1 MRIKAVLARG
11 GLAPRKLVVA
21 QTAHRH
27 RLDDQVAQSEPS
39 ASESISNSRPS
50 PDDTAPSSDDS
61 AHSPD
66 NRSDQHQSI
75 EDTPHDDLALAAV
88 THSLS
93 LSRITRGTAQNPYNP
108 SQTAYNSSQ
117 WMVSPFAETR
127 GFSYAVLI
135 ATMIAV
141 LQPNSNHSTTW
152 LLRRQRDLIELT
164 LCRGLKSTSKH
175 RSLLETER
183 TTLNS
188 LASDVRRETLKVV
201 ITTDHLV
208 EESDLPNEGAKSGQT
223 GDVVTS
229 DKGET
234 TGTSDICGKPLFKL
248 RGSVKTPIR
257 QFAYHPS
264 TTGLPPVDSTWRGRR
279 TQSILDCHCSFVST
293 QSGRSCIR
301 HSRVFN
307 MGGV

>member
-11 GLAPRKLVVA
+11 AWPPGQLVVA

-75 EDTPHDDLALAAV
+75 EDTPHDDLALAA
-88 THSLS
+88 
-93 LSRITRGTAQNPYNP
+93 
-108 SQTAYNSSQ
+108 
-117 WMVSPFAETR
+117 
-127 GFSYAVLI
+127 
-135 ATMIAV
+135 
-141 LQPNSNHSTTW
+141 
-152 LLRRQRDLIELT
+152 
-164 LCRGLKSTSKH
+164 STSKH

-188 LASDVRRETLKVV
+188 LASDVRRRTPESCYHNK
-201 ITTDHLV
+201 DHLV

-248 RGSVKTPIR
+248 RGSVKLPYFGRRNIPTAELLELSAEAVSDDASRFENRPAEPSDEDTDNEPDGLPFFEYHLAAIPIR
-257 QFAYHPS
+257 VILTLKPAPQ
-264 TTGLPPVDSTWRGRR
+264 LRVRR
-279 TQSILDCHCSFVST
+279 DH
-293 QSGRSCIR
+293 G
-301 HSRVFN
+301 
-307 MGGV
+307 